1 MTTMNSRTIDTHK
14 ISNAFVDVMCVAIA
28 MVGVCIG
35 DIQWYTVAL
44 HSGVYIALYTPLYTT
59 AVMVHSGIQWR
70 YTVAIQRVINRRW
83 CTLWCMQW

>member
-44 HSGVYIALYTPLYTT
+44 QCRA
-59 AVMVHSGIQWR
+59 R
-70 YTVAIQRVINRRW
+70 
-83 CTLWCMQW
+83 